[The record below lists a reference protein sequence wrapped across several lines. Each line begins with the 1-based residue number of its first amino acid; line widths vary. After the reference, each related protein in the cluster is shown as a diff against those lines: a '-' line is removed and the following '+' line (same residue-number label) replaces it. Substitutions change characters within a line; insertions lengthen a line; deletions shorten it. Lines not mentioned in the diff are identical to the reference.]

1 MTLITVGDLQY
12 ISGVRTRSKTPA
24 KIAAAFNKFAPKY
37 DVTTQKRIS
46 LFLAQVAVESG
57 GFTTLS
63 ESLNYSVDAL
73 IKKFGRHRISIADAR
88 KYGRIDGKQRAN
100 QKAIANLIYGGSFGK
115 KNLGN
120 VKPGDGWL
128 FRGAGLGQITGRA
141 HCERIA
147 RDLGIPVEDVPA
159 ILRDPEK
166 GTEATFKLWSKW
178 NMNDYADNDQ
188 VTASRKKWNGGDH
201 GLSEVHD
208 AYARGL
214 ERSFG
219 TVKRKSKNTSVEKK
233 NPTSKILPL
242 FRPKQSDE
250 TTRAIVDK
258 FFSKLSDAPVEPVQV
273 LFVRGYYLN
282 SMGAKGKNDR
292 AMYDDA
298 AFVVSPEG
306 VQPFNAN
313 SDPSAFRKRIANL
326 KAPQVVNY
334 IPGKHGL
341 SRRDGGYP
349 AFRQNSNVTVIRDGV
364 GEDTD
369 RPGKRF
375 WINLHRGG
383 VNGTSS
389 LGCLTIPPHQWDEF
403 RDLVNGLLLKYG
415 QKTFNVVLTEYSG
428 DKPPVEVKP
437 LVVDIEPVI
446 VEKPPLKTGVIAI
459 TAIVAL
465 GASWWDQISTWIGSI
480 FS

>member
-1 MTLITVGDLQY
+1 MTLITVGDLQH

-24 KIAAAFNKFAPKY
+24 KIADAFNKFAPEHG
-37 DVTTQKRIS
+37 VTTPKRIS

-57 GFTTLS
+57 GFTTLN

-73 IKKFGRHRISIADAR
+73 IKKFGRHRISVADAR
-88 KYGRIDGKQRAN
+88 KHGRIDGKQRAN
-100 QKAIANLIYGGSFGK
+100 QEAIANLIYGGAWGK

-147 RDLGIPVEDVPA
+147 KELDIKVEDVPA
-159 ILRDPEK
+159 VLRDPEK

-178 NMNDYADNDQ
+178 NMNGYADNNQ
-188 VTASRKKWNGGDH
+188 ITASRRKWNGGDH
-201 GLSEVHD
+201 GLDEVHD

-214 ERSFG
+214 ERLSRVEK
-219 TVKRKSKNTSVEKK
+219 TPSKVTKK
-233 NPTSKILPL
+233 NPSSKILPL
-242 FRPKQSDE
+242 YRPKQSDDV
-250 TTRAIVDK
+250 TLAILKK
-258 FFSKLSDAPVEPVQV
+258 FFPELSDAPVQKVQV

-282 SMGAKGKNDR
+282 SMGVKGENDR
-292 AMYDDA
+292 AIYDDA

-306 VQPFNAN
+306 VQSFNAN
-313 SDPSAFRKRIANL
+313 SDPSAFRKRIATL
-326 KAPQVVNY
+326 KSPQVVRY

-341 SRRDGGYP
+341 SRSDGGYS
-349 AFRQNSNVTVIRDGV
+349 AFRQNSDVTVVRDGV
-364 GEDTD
+364 GDDTD
-369 RPGKRF
+369 SSNKRF

-403 RDLVNGLLLKYG
+403 RDLVNGLLKKHG
-415 QKTFNVVLTEYSG
+415 QKTFNVTLLEYSG
-428 DKPPVEVKP
+428 DKPPVTVKP
-437 LVVDIEPVI
+437 SVVETVV
-446 VEKPPLKTGVIAI
+446 VEKENIPVKTGVIAI
-459 TAIVAL
+459 SAVGAL
-465 GASWWDQISTWIGSI
+465 TVSWWDQISTWIGNI